1 MTLIIMGIFIG
12 TTTKLVYAQ
21 NHGLMHTQNHG
32 IKFDHSIQ
40 KVSTESMHKKE
51 SCNRSDPRC

>member
-1 MTLIIMGIFIG
+1 MKIRMALIIMGIFIG

-21 NHGLMHTQNHG
+21 NHG
-32 IKFDHSIQ
+32 IKFDHSKQ

-51 SCNRSDPRC
+51 SCSHLDPRC